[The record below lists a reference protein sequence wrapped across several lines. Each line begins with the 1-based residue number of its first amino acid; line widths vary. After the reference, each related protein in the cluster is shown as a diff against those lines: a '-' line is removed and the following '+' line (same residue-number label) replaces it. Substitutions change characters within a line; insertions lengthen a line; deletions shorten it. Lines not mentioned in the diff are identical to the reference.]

1 MPSLPIKSIDSLCE
15 FEEQLENDDI
25 FFELVRIVKMIGG
38 LALSDAVKRAWRPV
52 LSLEFRAD
60 CNSCGKKRNGIR
72 KMHSIMFPVFYT
84 YATEL
89 EVETK
94 SFFKHSPE
102 RVQYP
107 AQKVSEI
114 SNFHIRHQPG
124 KTLKLRIGI
133 HSSPCVAGVV

>member
-25 FFELVRIVKMIGG
+25 FFELVNKFNKTVIKYLCHVLYLKVRIVKMIGG

-72 KMHSIMFPVFYT
+72 KFQ
-84 YATEL
+84 L
-89 EVETK
+89 D
-94 SFFKHSPE
+94 
-102 RVQYP
+102 
-107 AQKVSEI
+107 
-114 SNFHIRHQPG
+114 
-124 KTLKLRIGI
+124 
-133 HSSPCVAGVV
+133 